1 MIENDYKN
9 CMVAAGSE
17 YMLSF
22 VLQGY
27 FQYICDIYF
36 KFDFI

>member
-17 YMLSF
+17 YITHAVFWFTRL
-22 VLQGY
+22 VLLYLWYLLQ
-27 FQYICDIYF
+27 I
-36 KFDFI
+36 